1 MDKIHPIQ
9 DYYFF
14 TEFPVSLRSMTHYGS
29 RILIAFVFTLTL
41 RVCANQNVSDVYS
54 LSLSE
59 KFLDTSKEKTG
70 EK

>member
-1 MDKIHPIQ
+1 M
-9 DYYFF
+9 
-14 TEFPVSLRSMTHYGS
+14 HYGS